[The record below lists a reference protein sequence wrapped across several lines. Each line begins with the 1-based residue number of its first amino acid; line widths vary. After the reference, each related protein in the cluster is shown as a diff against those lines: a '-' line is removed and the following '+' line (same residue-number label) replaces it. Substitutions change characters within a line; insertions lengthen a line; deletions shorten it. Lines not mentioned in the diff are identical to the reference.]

1 MHIHHRKPAVCCAAL
16 LLAVLSRP
24 ARAQIVTENAGVIS
38 PETPIVRESLSVL
51 DAEHLREVRWEHQ
64 LIFAFDPARELKLTV
79 PLVWRDVEFAT
90 PGGVEDAD
98 LAGLGDVSLRF
109 KQSLWQEDAVMA
121 STRWAALA
129 EIGAPTGEDGETE
142 NGALIPRRLQLGT
155 GDWSLGAGTAYTWIR
170 DRQRFSAET
179 LFRYR
184 TRHEGL
190 RLGETLDLNLAWWY
204 RITPA
209 RFPPG
214 DPPLEVRG
222 VLELLSSYRWP
233 SEGDGD
239 LDDDGKLVWLA
250 PGLQVYPS
258 KTVLLEV
265 ALRAPIHQDLDD
277 ALGDRRWAGV
287 LALKFLF

>member
-1 MHIHHRKPAVCCAAL
+1 MEPHRRTPAIRAAL
-16 LLAVLSRP
+16 LLAVLC
-24 ARAQIVTENAGVIS
+24 RAAQAQVVTENAGVIS
-38 PETPIVRESLSVL
+38 PETPIVREGLSVL
-51 DAEHLREVRWEHQ
+51 DAENLREVRWEHQ
-64 LIFAFDPARELKLTV
+64 LIYALDPTREVKLTM
-79 PLVWRDVEFAT
+79 PLVWRDVELASA
-90 PGGVEDAD
+90 GGVEDAD
-98 LAGLGDVSLRF
+98 LTGLGDVSLRF

-129 EIGAPTGEDGETE
+129 EVGAPTGDDDETE
-142 NGALIPRRLQLGT
+142 NGVLIPRRMQLGT

-233 SEGDGD
+233 SAGDGD
-239 LDDDGKLVWLA
+239 QDDDGTLVWLA

-258 KTVLLEV
+258 KSVLLEA

>member
-1 MHIHHRKPAVCCAAL
+1 MESHRRTPAIRAAL
-16 LLAVLSRP
+16 LLAVLC
-24 ARAQIVTENAGVIS
+24 RAAQAQVVTENAGVIS
-38 PETPIVRESLSVL
+38 PETPIVREALSVL
-51 DAEHLREVRWEHQ
+51 DAENLREVRWEHQ
-64 LIFAFDPARELKLTV
+64 LIYALDPTHEVKLTV
-79 PLVWRDVEFAT
+79 PLVWRDVELAT
-90 PGGVEDAD
+90 AGGVEDAD
-98 LAGLGDVSLRF
+98 LAGLGDASLRF

-129 EIGAPTGEDGETE
+129 EIGAPTGDDDDTE

-179 LFRYR
+179 FFRYR

-222 VLELLSSYRWP
+222 VLELVSSYRWP
-233 SEGDGD
+233 SAGDGD
-239 LDDDGKLVWLA
+239 QDDDGALVWLA

-258 KTVLLEV
+258 KTALLEV